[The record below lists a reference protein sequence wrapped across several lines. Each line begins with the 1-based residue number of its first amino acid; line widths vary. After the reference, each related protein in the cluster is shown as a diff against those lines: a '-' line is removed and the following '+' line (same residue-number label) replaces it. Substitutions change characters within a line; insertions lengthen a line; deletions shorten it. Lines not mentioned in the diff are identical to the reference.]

1 MAGCA
6 EEVTSHW
13 ILSGVRIG
21 MVPNLL
27 HQSRKLMSDFFVSIV
42 EMIARLWREDP
53 GSPRTC
59 VLGEHERRE
68 ARRSAAWVFG
78 ALVVFFLLGWWLWRW
93 ITG

>member
-42 EMIARLWREDP
+42 EMIARLRREDP

-68 ARRSAAWVFG
+68 ARR
-78 ALVVFFLLGWWLWRW
+78 LVRARHLWLRSFRD
-93 ITG
+93 